1 MGQTGT
7 WDVDGTGMQAIEDR
21 TVAEK
26 IRAKVNAMNLSLT
39 VASPLLVLAYA
50 ALPTLGGGK

>member
-21 TVAEK
+21 MVAEK

-39 VASPLLVLAYA
+39 VASPLIVLAYA